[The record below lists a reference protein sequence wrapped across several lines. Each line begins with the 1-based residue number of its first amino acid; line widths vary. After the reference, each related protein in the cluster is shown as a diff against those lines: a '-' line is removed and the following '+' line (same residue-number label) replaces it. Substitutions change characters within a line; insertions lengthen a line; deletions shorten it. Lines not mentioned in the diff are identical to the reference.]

1 MRFGFVHSFS
11 LWSVLNNIVHLL
23 FLRAIFELIDS
34 DDFIT
39 ACAVLLDLIV
49 FFIFFIFFMKFV
61 MSRRS
66 PLIVFEQ
73 SVNKT

>member
-1 MRFGFVHSFS
+1 
-11 LWSVLNNIVHLL
+11 
-23 FLRAIFELIDS
+23 
-34 DDFIT
+34 
-39 ACAVLLDLIV
+39 LIV